1 MATGTDKQSKTDNLF
16 NEDITSI
23 YQLTQPTPRSHA
35 YELQVMSVLNQDE
48 QYMIEKFHEQ
58 SVAIE
63 GRSAIDQLVV
73 TRVGEMATNAAF
85 VMATTMENVERV
97 EGAARLGRLSRR
109 LQEFDNRLLDQT
121 AKHILETDSI
131 ATRTMHEDMRRNIYR
146 PVPPPPSRQW
156 KGVIPAIATFLF
168 GEE

>member
-1 MATGTDKQSKTDNLF
+1 MATGTDKQSKTDNMF
-16 NEDITSI
+16 NEDITSV
-23 YQLTQPTPRSHA
+23 YQLTPPAPRSDA
-35 YELQVMSVLNQDE
+35 YAIQIMGGLNSDE
-48 QYMIEKFHEQ
+48 QAMIEAFHAQ
-58 SVAIE
+58 AVAIE
-63 GRSAIDQLVV
+63 GRSAIDQLIV

-85 VMATTMENVERV
+85 VMATTMENVEQV

-131 ATRTMHEDMRRNIYR
+131 ATRTMHEDMRRTIYR
-146 PVPPPPSRQW
+146 PAPPPPPPKW
-156 KGVIPAIATFLF
+156 KGVIPAISTFLF